1 MSLTPEQVLSDFI
14 DAWNAGQRPDVDDYI
29 ARVRAE
35 EQDALGAELLAFV
48 TLAPTPDYSDEAMAA
63 IRAEIATEVGQERGL
78 FPALLA
84 RVRERLGMS
93 TADVAGELVNEL
105 GLTKQQAPKTA
116 GYLKRLESGSLE
128 PARVSRRVLEAL
140 GKVLGVT
147 SAELEGA
154 ADRGGWVGLHAT
166 PAAAPVFRAD
176 EAAAERAARH
186 LDVLADALGAPG
198 TAARDEVDELFL
210 GGR

>member
-1 MSLTPEQVLSDFI
+1 MNLTREQVLSEFI

-29 ARVRAE
+29 PRVAAE
-35 EQDALGAELLAFV
+35 ERDALGEELLAFV
-48 TLAPTPDYSDEAMAA
+48 TLAPTPDYSEEAMAA
-63 IRAEIATEVGQERGL
+63 IRAEVATAASDQRGL

-84 RVRERLGMS
+84 RVRERLSKS

-105 GLTKQQAPKTA
+105 GLTKQQASKTA
-116 GYLKRLESGSLE
+116 GYLERLESGSLE
-128 PARVSRRVLEAL
+128 PARVSRRVFEAL
-140 GKVLGVT
+140 GKVLGVR
-147 SAELEGA
+147 SAELDGA
-154 ADRGGWVGLHAT
+154 ADRSGWIGLHAT
-166 PAAAPVFRAD
+166 PAAVPVFRAD